1 MIHPGAAVVPI
12 GVDEMTTIYGYLA
25 SDGRTVTT
33 WEGQPLATVTL
44 RTPVRLAQRSW
55 IHGSTID
62 AVRAVTAD
70 GRRWYG
76 RASRGMSIALRACK

>member
-1 MIHPGAAVVPI
+1 MTKIH
-12 GVDEMTTIYGYLA
+12 GYLT

-33 WEGQPLATVTL
+33 WEKQPLASVTL
-44 RTPVRLAQRSW
+44 RTPVRLTRWSW
-55 IHGSTID
+55 VHGSSID

-76 RASRGMSIALRACK
+76 RGSCGMSITLRACK

>member
-1 MIHPGAAVVPI
+1 MTNIH
-12 GVDEMTTIYGYLA
+12 GYLA

-33 WEGQPLATVTL
+33 WEGQPLASVTL
-44 RTPVRLAQRSW
+44 RSPVRLTRPSW
-55 IHGSTID
+55 VHGSSID

-76 RASRGMSIALRACK
+76 RGSRGMSITLRACK